1 MGKLTPS
8 FKSTYSEVLQ
18 HIEEAITTEIKEQDR
33 KLQALAEM
41 IDDLESRIKDHNA
54 VFYPNNQPTAR
65 VIIFRTSIKK
75 KSHLQTC
82 ELMTSDI
89 FLSVLQNNHDN
100 QFYH

>member
-41 IDDLESRIKDHNA
+41 IDDLEARIKDHNG
-54 VFYPNNQPTAR
+54 VFDPNNQPTAR
-65 VIIFRTSIKK
+65 VLFSG
-75 KSHLQTC
+75 L
-82 ELMTSDI
+82 L
-89 FLSVLQNNHDN
+89 
-100 QFYH
+100 